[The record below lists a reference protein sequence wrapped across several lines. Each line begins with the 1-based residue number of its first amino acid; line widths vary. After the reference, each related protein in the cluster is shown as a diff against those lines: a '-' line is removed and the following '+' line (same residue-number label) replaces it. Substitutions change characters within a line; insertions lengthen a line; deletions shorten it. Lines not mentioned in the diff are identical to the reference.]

1 MKLTIKKFNELTV
14 YELYEILKLRQEV
27 FGIEQNCLY
36 QDMDDID
43 FETYHLFNQDDNN
56 TIVSYCRV
64 QSLNNNYKDAKIGR
78 VIAKRKGIGLG
89 AKIMNEATN
98 YCLDILK
105 SETIEIHAQV
115 YAIRFYE
122 KQGFNVT
129 SNEYL
134 IDDIPHVTMHY
145 K

>member
-122 KQGFNVT
+122 KQGFTVT
-129 SNEYL
+129 SNQYL

>member
-122 KQGFNVT
+122 KQGFTVT